1 MDEGCGWLIAI
12 IVVAAIVIGIIVYV
26 ILPVTLF
33 IIGSIAL
40 AGAGSGVYVASKN
53 FGEVL
58 IEAHNTVK

>member
-1 MDEGCGWLIAI
+1 MDEGCGWLIAF